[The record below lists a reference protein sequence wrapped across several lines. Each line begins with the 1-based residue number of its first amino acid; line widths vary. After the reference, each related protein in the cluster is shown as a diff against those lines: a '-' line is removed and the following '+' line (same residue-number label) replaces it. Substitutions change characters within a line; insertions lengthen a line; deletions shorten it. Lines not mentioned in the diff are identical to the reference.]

1 MTQFFIQKL
10 LKETY
15 MRLLFL
21 ILTILSLKAGAQTEE
36 EAVKKPIVALFDGM
50 RKSDTTL
57 LRSAFA
63 PTSILQT
70 IGRNKEG
77 KTVIRTDDVNKF
89 IEAVGKPQE
98 QVLDERITFE
108 TIKIDGNLAIVW
120 TPYQFYIGQT
130 FSHCGVNSFQLVKL
144 DGEWKIQYLID
155 TRRKEGCK

>member
-1 MTQFFIQKL
+1 MKKL
-10 LKETY
+10 LIVLT
-15 MRLLFL
+15 LF
-21 ILTILSLKAGAQTEE
+21 SLKSYAQTED

-50 RKSDTTL
+50 RKSDTSL

-63 PTSILQT
+63 PTAILQT

-98 QVLDERITFE
+98 QILDERITFE
-108 TIKIDGNLAIVW
+108 TIKIDGGLAIVW

-155 TRRKEGCK
+155 TRRKDGCK